1 MHFIINIYNH
11 KCTLLSRCKLHIFVS
26 LSQSPVGVHQFTK
39 KNYQEDKCG
48 IRNSHCL
55 FSLVIIVHFHLDASF
70 ISLSRFPRAQL
81 RCNQSALQWWK
92 RDACRK
98 RAFMIELQYFCH
110 LLYLM
115 MEPTVFGLSL
125 SQLFTCQ
132 NLQFCVP
139 ILFCKKSF
147 IETKRNLF

>member
-1 MHFIINIYNH
+1 MYTFIQMQAPYL
-11 KCTLLSRCKLHIFVS
+11 CLS
-26 LSQSPVGVHQFTK
+26 
-39 KNYQEDKCG
+39 
-48 IRNSHCL
+48 
-55 FSLVIIVHFHLDASF
+55 
-70 ISLSRFPRAQL
+70 PRAQPGCINL
-81 RCNQSALQWWK
+81 QKRIIKKINAEFAIHIVYLVQLSLYTFIWMQASYLCLGFPEPSWVAISLQWWK

-125 SQLFTCQ
+125 SQLLTCQ
-132 NLQFCVP
+132 NLQLCLP